1 MSLTPTTLRIATLN
15 IWNKSGPWAERRLLI
30 RGELERLE
38 AGVVGLQEVLRL
50 APRGAAFGATVEN
63 CQATEL
69 ADGLGYEVLY
79 RPACD
84 YSHGF
89 TFGNALLTRYPIVED
104 FSFELPQRVPRP
116 TGALRVCGAPDEA
129 DESRVLVG
137 ALLET
142 PFGRLPVFVTHLNWK
157 LHHGAVRFEQVRFIV
172 ERIFEI
178 APLESPLL
186 PPVLMGDFNAD
197 PDSDEIRFL
206 RGLKVS
212 EGKSVFFA
220 DAWVYAGDGT
230 AGATFCRSNDYARVA
245 REPSR
250 RIDYVFVR
258 GPDALLRGEPVH
270 AELAFAAPETRNGA
284 SVWPSDHFGLVTDVV
299 FAPRSP

>member
-1 MSLTPTTLRIATLN
+1 MSPTATTLRIATLN

-30 RGELERLE
+30 RRELERLDP
-38 AGVVGLQEVLRL
+38 GVVGLQEVLRL
-50 APRGAAFGATVEN
+50 AAPGAAFRATVEN

-89 TFGNALLTRYPIVED
+89 TFGNALLTRYRILEN
-104 FSFELPQRVPRP
+104 FSFELPQLVRGTLPVSRAS
-116 TGALRVCGAPDEA
+116 G
-129 DESRVLVG
+129 ESRVLVG

-142 PFGRLPVFVTHLNWK
+142 PFGTLPVFVTHLNWK
-157 LHHGAVRFEQVRFIV
+157 LHHGAVGFEQVRFIV
-172 ERIFEI
+172 ERIAEI
-178 APLESPLL
+178 APLEGALL

-212 EGKSVFFA
+212 EGTSVYFA

-230 AGATFCRSNDYARVA
+230 AGATFCRTNDYARVA

-258 GPDALLRGEPVH
+258 GPDGLLRGEPVH
-270 AELAFAAPETRNGA
+270 TELAFAVPETRNGA
-284 SVWPSDHFGLVTDVV
+284 LVWPSDHFGLVTDVV